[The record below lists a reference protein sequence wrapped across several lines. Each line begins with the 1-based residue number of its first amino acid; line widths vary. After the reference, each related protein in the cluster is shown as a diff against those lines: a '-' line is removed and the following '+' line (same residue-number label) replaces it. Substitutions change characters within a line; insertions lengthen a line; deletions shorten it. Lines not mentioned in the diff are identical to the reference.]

1 MTHHHDEHS
10 RSHDRAFA
18 VGVALNAGFIAAE
31 VTAGLITGSL
41 ALLADAGHN
50 ASDVLSLLL
59 AWGATRLAGRRPDQR
74 RTYGWRR
81 ATILAALANSLLIMA
96 AVGAI
101 IWEAIKRLAEPSPV
115 EGMTIVYVSILGV
128 AVNTGTALLFVRG
141 RDRDLNIRAA
151 FVHMAAD
158 AGVSAGVAVSG
169 ALIAV
174 TGWLWLD
181 PAVSL
186 AIAAVIAIGTWGI
199 LRGSLNLA
207 LDAVPEGVDVA
218 EVRAYLESLPGVLSV
233 HDLHVWGLST
243 TETALTAHLV
253 RPEGEDEDAVLRQ
266 AARALHER
274 FGIGHVTMQWERG
287 GIDGDCNG
295 CSGEKADG

>member
-1 MTHHHDEHS
+1 MTHPHDGQPP
-10 RSHDRAFA
+10 SHDRAFA
-18 VGVALNAGFIAAE
+18 IGVALNGGFIAVE
-31 VTAGLITGSL
+31 VAAGLITGSL

-59 AWGATRLAGRRPDQR
+59 AWGATRLAGRRPDKR

-101 IWEAIKRLAEPSPV
+101 IWEAIKRLSEPAPV
-115 EGMTIVYVSILGV
+115 AGMTIVYVAALGV
-128 AVNTGTALLFVRG
+128 AVNTATAMLFVRG
-141 RDRDLNIRAA
+141 RGRDLNIRAA

-169 ALIAV
+169 ALIVV

-181 PAVSL
+181 PTVSL

-218 EVRAYLESLPGVLSV
+218 EVQGYLESLPGVQSV

-253 RPEGEDEDAVLRQ
+253 RPEGGDEDAVLRQ
-266 AARALHER
+266 AARALNER
-274 FGIGHVTMQWERG
+274 FGIGHATMQWERG
-287 GIDGDCNG
+287 EISEDCNG
-295 CSGEKADG
+295 CGGGTADG